1 MNKLQTLNLYV
12 IYNNKT
18 KYKKNE
24 KNCFSCVYLGITMI
38 YAGKIRRTSAGFELV
53 PGLSPLVFGMRIY
66 TKVNS
71 TSTLLDDTLV
81 MSFLRKERVQKLHD
95 LFQARA

>member
-1 MNKLQTLNLYV
+1 MKTTRFKMNKLQTLDLYV

-53 PGLSPLVFGMRIY
+53 PQLSRPFFG
-66 TKVNS
+66 K
-71 TSTLLDDTLV
+71 
-81 MSFLRKERVQKLHD
+81 
-95 LFQARA
+95 

>member
-1 MNKLQTLNLYV
+1 
-12 IYNNKT
+12 
-18 KYKKNE
+18 
-24 KNCFSCVYLGITMI
+24 MI
-38 YAGKIRRTSAGFELV
+38 CASKIERMSAGFELV